1 MFKWDHHVPNF
12 ACVLYETDKFHVTLC
27 LYSNK
32 SQKTSKCSQKICDT
46 VDYALY
52 TSLLFL
58 ALCDLFCYLLQ
69 NRCQVTWCLSVKLIS
84 PGWALNCEFI
94 PDFVSHNFVT
104 FSGSRTG
111 ICSLRLHELLQ
122 MHYIFNLFQEA
133 LAMMS
138 FQRCI
143 FIPIQCFL
151 SLLIIFTWLV
161 SLELSQ
167 EEYLWVEKM
176 AVFMK

>member
-1 MFKWDHHVPNF
+1 MYPILLVYCMKQINFMSPWVCTVIDHRRHQNAVR
-12 ACVLYETDKFHVTLC
+12 
-27 LYSNK
+27 K
-32 SQKTSKCSQKICDT
+32 S

-69 NRCQVTWCLSVKLIS
+69 NRCQVTWCLSVKLIL

-111 ICSLRLHELLQ
+111 ICPLRLHELLQ
-122 MHYIFNLFQEA
+122 MHCIFNLFQEA